1 MTLQRRFIP
10 MDEDSQEYRLHNA
23 LFSTVHSLYRR
34 DALECK
40 DSTFILINSF
50 VGRKASRG
58 RIRLITGIYSV
69 LSPLSRDLSSPKKPS
84 RTLAK
89 EKEMPQPLEANK
101 GRGGSPL
108 CLSLSVLATPS
119 HGIIM
124 LTFSLCPAYACKC
137 PSRDHSDSCWELCMT
152 MTMTPIIVGWLLR
165 VFLPCPVLN
174 SALRWEPYENST

>member
-69 LSPLSRDLSSPKKPS
+69 LSPLSRDLSSLLRSLHGLLQKKRKCHS
-84 RTLAK
+84 LWRRI
-89 EKEMPQPLEANK
+89 
-101 GRGGSPL
+101 RGERGL
-108 CLSLSVLATPS
+108 LSLPFAFCASNTIAWHYNAHIQFV
-119 HGIIM
+119 
-124 LTFSLCPAYACKC
+124 
-137 PSRDHSDSCWELCMT
+137 SCICLQVSKQG
-152 MTMTPIIVGWLLR
+152 P
-165 VFLPCPVLN
+165 
-174 SALRWEPYENST
+174 